1 MRQYVQSSST
11 DTQRDIHSTEL
22 GAISVCVCCRT
33 VGKSSDLETLGRCV
47 GDAWEMRGRC
57 VGGAWEV
64 HGGCMGLCM
73 MDSSSCRGYTYCG
86 AISAYYG
93 AISTY

>member
-57 VGGAWEV
+57 MGGAWGV
-64 HGGCMGLCM
+64 HGPVHDGQQQLPWLYLL
-73 MDSSSCRGYTYCG
+73 RRY
-86 AISAYYG
+86 
-93 AISTY
+93 